1 MPQYYL
7 AMNQALRVCKAKLMH
22 AIKLFSALL
31 ASFFFSATVSAQV
44 FNSGPSDPALFTNVF
59 SLPGDV
65 LPDSRAAGGVAGE
78 TTQVNVANGGNLG
91 NPGLGLG
98 SPGFNAFDGSE
109 INVSGGTVGSGL
121 IAHDGSEVNISG
133 GSVGT
138 VFNARD
144 GSEVNISGG
153 FVGFSFRAAE
163 GSVVNISG
171 GSWGQSFDACA
182 GSDVEL
188 IGGEFKLN
196 GEAFT
201 DSTISVGVN
210 DTFTGTLADGSPFIF
225 ANNGIGDLLSNVSLT
240 LSSEPLP
247 EASLIPMVVATPVD
261 FFPRGLREGQSLTVQ
276 AGGELNRD
284 FQVVDATLNVDGGTV
299 GDSLEV
305 AGSGSVNISD
315 GSVVSLNAYAG
326 SEVNINGGS
335 LGNNGTAGRASGSM
349 VNISGGRVGS
359 FELTGGSLNISG
371 GNMFNSIL
379 VRGSETKISG
389 GSVNNLIA
397 SGSEVNISGD
407 SVINSFRAS
416 DGSEVNIRGGSFGN
430 RFSID
435 DGSVVNISG
444 GSVGDSVVFM
454 ANFGSVVNL
463 LGSDFVLDGVL
474 LDDLI
479 LGEAFTIPDRDVRL
493 SGSLADGSTFSIDLN
508 SEFIRFDPLRDT
520 FDPGATL
527 TVTLVSP
534 VILGD
539 VNQDGDVNILDIS
552 PFISILAAGDF
563 QAEADTNEDGVVN
576 FLDINSFIA
585 LLTSS

>member
-1 MPQYYL
+1 ML
-7 AMNQALRVCKAKLMH
+7 
-22 AIKLFSALL
+22 AIKLFPALL

-44 FNSGPSDPALFTNVF
+44 FNSGPSDPTLFTNAF

-109 INVSGGTVGSGL
+109 INISGGTVGSGL

-133 GSVGT
+133 ASVVGT

-153 FVGFSFRAAE
+153 FVGFGFRASE

-171 GSWGQSFDACA
+171 GSWGQSFDACV

-188 IGGEFKLN
+188 VGGEFKLN

-210 DTFTGTLADGSPFIF
+210 DTFTGTLADGSAFIF
-225 ANNGIGDLLSNVSLT
+225 ANDGIGDLLSNVSLT

-276 AGGELNRD
+276 AGGELNDD

-299 GDSLEV
+299 GDRLEV
-305 AGSGSVNISD
+305 AGGGSVNISD
-315 GSVVSLNAYAG
+315 GSVECLNAYAG

-335 LGNNGTAGRASGSM
+335 LGNNGTAGSASGSM

-359 FELTGGSLNISG
+359 FELIGGSLNISG
-371 GNMFNSIL
+371 GDMFNRIL
-379 VRGSETKISG
+379 IRGSETKISG

-407 SVINSFRAS
+407 SVINSFGAS
-416 DGSEVNIRGGSFGN
+416 DGSEVNIRGGSFNN

-479 LGEAFTIPDRDVRL
+479 LGEAFTIPDRDVTL
-493 SGSLADGSTFSIDLN
+493 SGLLADGSTFSFDLN

-520 FDPGATL
+520 FDLGATL

-539 VNQDGDVNILDIS
+539 VNQDSNVNLLDIS
-552 PFISILAAGDF
+552 PFVSILAAGDF